1 MESIKIGFVGG
12 DGRMLEC
19 AKELAAKGFETAVCG
34 FDEYGDTGDA
44 IKTDLGGAVTGSC
57 AVVLPL
63 PCCTHADII
72 NSPFG
77 TEKITFG
84 EVLDKCGKCTVF
96 CGKPPEKLKTE
107 AKERGIR
114 LIDYY
119 ESERLQILNAI
130 PTAEGALC
138 AAMENSPVTL
148 HSSHCLVTGYG
159 RIAKLLTE
167 KLKSLGAYVTV
178 CARSEEALTWAK
190 VHGYGALHVSALR
203 DAVTGADF
211 VFNTVPSKLFGKDE
225 LDRIGA
231 DTVLIELA
239 SLPGGFD
246 REYAE
251 ARGLNIIYALG
262 LPGKNSPK
270 SAGKYISEVLLDSL
284 SDN

>member
-1 MESIKIGFVGG
+1 MESMKIGFVGG

-34 FDEYGDTGDA
+34 FDEYPDTGDA
-44 IKTDLGGAVTGSC
+44 IRTDLGGAVTGSC

-77 TEKITFG
+77 TGNITFG
-84 EVLDKCGKCTVF
+84 EVLDKCVGCTVF
-96 CGKPPEKLKTE
+96 CGKPPERLKEE
-107 AKERGIR
+107 AKKRGIR

-119 ESERLQILNAI
+119 ESEKLRILNAI

-138 AAMENSPVTL
+138 AAMENSCVTL
-148 HSSHCLVTGYG
+148 HSSNCLVTGYG
-159 RIAKLLTE
+159 RIAKLLTAR
-167 KLKSLGAYVTV
+167 LKSLGAYVTV

-190 VHGYGALHVSALR
+190 VQGYGALRMSELK
-203 DAVTGADF
+203 DAVKDAEF
-211 VFNTVPSKLFGKDE
+211 VFNTVPAKLFGKDE
-225 LDRIGA
+225 LDCVNA

-284 SDN
+284 SEN